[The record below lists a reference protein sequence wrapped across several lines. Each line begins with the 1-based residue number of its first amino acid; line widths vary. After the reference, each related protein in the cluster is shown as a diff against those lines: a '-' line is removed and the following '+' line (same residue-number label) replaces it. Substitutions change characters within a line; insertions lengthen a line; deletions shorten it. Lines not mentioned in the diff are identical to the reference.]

1 MENKLKNDDDIQSL
15 IDLAAAGDGA
25 AMSKLF
31 EHYREP
37 LKKMVR
43 VRLNRRLCGRVD
55 ESDVIQDAYLEAAR
69 RLNDYAS
76 GPRAPFFLWLRKI
89 TGQRLI
95 DTHRRH
101 LGAEARDAR
110 VEVAIQQKM
119 APMASSVMLA
129 KALIGG
135 LTSPTQAAVKA
146 ETRVAIQNAL
156 ASMNDLDREIL
167 SLRHLEGLSNVEA
180 AQELEID
187 TSTASKR
194 YIRALQKLKKILD
207 DLGLGD

>member
-1 MENKLKNDDDIQSL
+1 MGTKFHDDNQIQ
-15 IDLAAAGDGA
+15 DLVDRATEGDA
-25 AMSKLF
+25 SAMSTLF

-43 VRLNRRLCGRVD
+43 VRLNRHLFGRVD
-55 ESDVIQDAYLEAAR
+55 ESDVVQDAYLEAAR

-76 GPRAPFFLWLRKI
+76 GPRTPFFLWLRKI

-101 LGAEARDAR
+101 LGAEARNAGI
-110 VEVAIQQKM
+110 EVAMHQKR

-129 KALIGG
+129 KALLGG

-146 ETRVAIQNAL
+146 ETRLAIQDAL
-156 ASMNDLDREIL
+156 ASMNELDREIL
-167 SLRHLEGLSNVEA
+167 SLRHLESLSNVEA

-187 TSTASKR
+187 TSAASKR
-194 YIRALQKLKKILD
+194 YTRALKRLKNILD
-207 DLGLGD
+207 ELGIGE

>member
-1 MENKLKNDDDIQSL
+1 MGSKPEDESEIQTL
-15 IDLAAAGDGA
+15 IDQASDGDA
-25 AMSKLF
+25 VAMSTLF

-43 VRLNRRLCGRVD
+43 LRLNRKLHGRVD

-69 RLNDYAS
+69 RLNEYAS

-101 LGAEARDAR
+101 LGAEARDAG
-110 VEVAIQQKM
+110 VEVSLHHKR

-129 KALIGG
+129 HSLLGG

-146 ETRVAIQNAL
+146 ETRLAIQDAL
-156 ASMNDLDREIL
+156 SGMSDLDREIL
-167 SLRHLEGLSNVEA
+167 SLRHLESLSNSEA

-187 TSTASKR
+187 KSTASKR
-194 YIRALQKLKKILD
+194 YIRALQRLKKILD
-207 DLGLGD
+207 ELGVGS

>member
-1 MENKLKNDDDIQSL
+1 MKAPRDEVE
-15 IDLAAAGDGA
+15 IDRLVDRATDGDGS
-25 AMSKLF
+25 AMSELF
-31 EHYREP
+31 EQYREP

-43 VRLNRRLCGRVD
+43 VRLNRKLCGRVD
-55 ESDVIQDAYLEAAR
+55 ESDVVQDAYLEAAR

-101 LGAEARDAR
+101 LGAQARDAGI
-110 VEVAIQQKM
+110 EVALHQTRV
-119 APMASSVMLA
+119 PMASSVMLA
-129 KALIGG
+129 RALLGG

-146 ETRVAIQNAL
+146 ETRLAIQDAL
-156 ASMNDLDREIL
+156 ASMSDIDREIL
-167 SLRHLEGLSNVEA
+167 SMRHLESLSNLEA

-187 TSTASKR
+187 ASAASKR
-194 YIRALQKLKKILD
+194 YLRALQRLKRLLEE
-207 DLGLGD
+207 LGVIE

>member
-1 MENKLKNDDDIQSL
+1 MRNDEEIHAL
-15 IDLAAAGDGA
+15 IDRAADGDA
-25 AMSKLF
+25 VAMSTLF

-43 VRLNRRLCGRVD
+43 VRLNRRLYGRVD
-55 ESDVIQDAYLEAAR
+55 ESDVVQDAYLEAAR

-76 GPRAPFFLWLRKI
+76 GPRTPFFLWLRKI

-101 LGAEARDAR
+101 LGAEARNAGI
-110 VEVAIQQKM
+110 EVALHQKR

-129 KALIGG
+129 KALLGG

-146 ETRVAIQNAL
+146 ETRIAVQDAL
-156 ASMNDLDREIL
+156 ASMNELDREIL
-167 SLRHLEGLSNVEA
+167 SLRHLEALSNVEA
-180 AQELEID
+180 AEELEID
-187 TSTASKR
+187 TSAASKR

-207 DLGLGD
+207 ELGIDE